1 MTKTEL
7 KKQQVK
13 AVIELLINQFNAQ
26 VEDADGG
33 RMDVT
38 IVNGKH
44 QFHGQFSRRDLEV
57 EFWDSIPLHGDGFS
71 AAQIARQ
78 KAAVALEDKINKA
91 ITNLLK

>member
-33 RMDVT
+33 RMDIT
-38 IVNGKH
+38 IGDL
-44 QFHGQFSRRDLEV
+44 QGQFSRRDFEV
-57 EFWDSIPLHGDGFS
+57 AMFDSISFYNPSDFPAEIVDRHN
-71 AAQIARQ
+71 R
-78 KAAVALEDKINKA
+78 AVALEDELNKA

>member
-13 AVIELLINQFNAQ
+13 AVIELLINKFNAQ

-33 RMDVT
+33 RMNIT
-38 IVNGKH
+38 IGDL
-44 QFHGQFSRRDLEV
+44 QGQFSRRDLDV
-57 EFWDSIPLHGDGFS
+57 AMFDSISFYNPSDFPAEIVDRHN
-71 AAQIARQ
+71 R
-78 KAAVALEDKINKA
+78 AVALEDEINKA

>member
-13 AVIELLINQFNAQ
+13 AVIELLINKFNAQ

-33 RMDVT
+33 RMNIT
-38 IVNGKH
+38 IGDL
-44 QFHGQFSRRDLEV
+44 QGQFSRRDLDV
-57 EFWDSIPLHGDGFS
+57 VMFDSISFYNPSDFPAEIVDRHN
-71 AAQIARQ
+71 R
-78 KAAVALEDKINKA
+78 AVALEDEINKA

>member
-33 RMDVT
+33 RMDIT
-38 IVNGKH
+38 IGDL
-44 QFHGQFSRRDLEV
+44 QGQFSRRDFEV
-57 EFWDSIPLHGDGFS
+57 AMFDSISFYNPSDFPAEIVDRHE
-71 AAQIARQ
+71 R
-78 KAAVALEDKINKA
+78 AVELEDELNKA
-91 ITNLLK
+91 IANLLK

>member
-13 AVIELLINQFNAQ
+13 AVIELLINQFNAE

-33 RMDVT
+33 RMDVF
-38 IVNGKH
+38 ING
-44 QFHGQFSRRDLEV
+44 FHGQFSRRDFDVCFYETTPLNNPSDFDDVVV
-57 EFWDSIPLHGDGFS
+57 E
-71 AAQIARQ
+71 RQ
-78 KAAVALEDKINKA
+78 KEAVALEDKLNKA

>member
-33 RMDVT
+33 RMDIT
-38 IVNGKH
+38 IGDL
-44 QFHGQFSRRDLEV
+44 QGQFSRRDFDV
-57 EFWDSIPLHGDGFS
+57 AMFDSIRLHEPQSFPAEVVD
-71 AAQIARQ
+71 RH
-78 KAAVALEDKINKA
+78 KRAVALEGELNKA

>member
-7 KKQQVK
+7 KKQQVE

-33 RMDVT
+33 RMDVM
-38 IVNGKH
+38 IGDL
-44 QFHGQFSRRDLEV
+44 HGQFSRRDFEV
-57 EFWDSIPLHGDGFS
+57 VMFDSTRLHEPQSFP
-71 AAQIARQ
+71 AEIVNRHNR
-78 KAAVALEDKINKA
+78 AVALEAELNKA